1 MREIRPDEILE
12 PYCNIRSCDRRESG
26 ASEGQ
31 KVTPSKHRHPEIP
44 LEVKRTE
51 WGGREEGSGLRREVG
66 EKMNFEFCES
76 LLSERLVFKANFH
89 LFGG

>member
-1 MREIRPDEILE
+1 M
-12 PYCNIRSCDRRESG
+12 
-26 ASEGQ
+26 
-31 KVTPSKHRHPEIP
+31 TPSKHRHPEIS

-51 WGGREEGSGLRREVG
+51 WGGREEGSGLGREVG

-89 LFGG
+89 LFGGDNSQKGASQLLALFSSSLRL